1 MRNDPG
7 GFTEF
12 AGEGPYR
19 SSTCQLAIEIKRG
32 MRALIFDLDGVIVD
46 TAEFHYLAW
55 KMVGEEFGFSLT
67 REQNE
72 RLKGISRRDSL
83 IKILGWA
90 NTSVVPTHFEQIMF
104 DKNEYDISLVD
115 QITPRDALPGV
126 QEFIHSARQVG
137 YQTAIGSA
145 SRNAPFI
152 LLKLELTEAFDVI
165 LDGNSVKTTKPD
177 PEVFTR
183 AADQLGVGYDQCVVF
198 EDSAAGIEAAK
209 SVGMVTVGIGTSSHL
224 SGADWIFPDF
234 RNISIEF
241 IN

>member
-7 GFTEF
+7 GFIEF
-12 AGEGPYR
+12 AGEGSYR
-19 SSTCQLAIEIKRG
+19 SSTYQLAIKIKRG
-32 MRALIFDLDGVIVD
+32 MKALIFDLDGVIVD

-104 DKNEYDISLVD
+104 DKNEYYLSLVD

-137 YQTAIGSA
+137 YLTAIGSA

-152 LLKLELTEAFDVI
+152 LLKLELTEEFDVI
-165 LDGNSVKTTKPD
+165 LDDNSVITIKLT
-177 PEVFTR
+177 
-183 AADQLGVGYDQCVVF
+183 Q
-198 EDSAAGIEAAK
+198 
-209 SVGMVTVGIGTSSHL
+209 
-224 SGADWIFPDF
+224 
-234 RNISIEF
+234 
-241 IN
+241 